1 MGLLITEVHLLEM
14 ATDQRIDR
22 RCARHVECAVEPR
35 EAPQVFID
43 IVLGDDLPVVVASTQ
58 QRSRLSTGVNRAIFR
73 AADRR
78 QDQVRR
84 ALPGL
89 PALAVVLPD
98 LPVPADGIDFPG
110 TEAADGLESDH
121 RFAACRRPSAGVD
134 GTPVVLVEA
143 PVDLSI
149 HPAGIGHPV
158 DTGNAAHIAPATDG
172 IVAVGQLL
180 FMDVAGAHAEYLAP
194 SAQKQC
200 LFHWL
205 VHYRGRHD
213 LPGQHVVILASNT
226 PGSAVP
232 LRDIAVRYVLLLDL
246 VGYRGHVRQVLIADD
261 AGDVRE
267 NRREFL
273 QHFNLL

>member
-1 MGLLITEVHLLEM
+1 IDHHTWVFMGDGCLMEGISH
-14 ATDQRIDR
+14 
-22 RCARHVECAVEPR
+22 
-35 EAPQVFID
+35 EAC
-43 IVLGDDLPVVVASTQ
+43 S
-58 QRSRLSTGVNRAIFR
+58 
-73 AADRR
+73 
-78 QDQVRR
+78 
-84 ALPGL
+84 
-89 PALAVVLPD
+89 LA
-98 LPVPADGIDFPG
+98 
-110 TEAADGLESDH
+110 
-121 RFAACRRPSAGVD
+121 

-213 LPGQHVVILASNT
+213 LPGQHVVIL
-226 PGSAVP
+226 
-232 LRDIAVRYVLLLDL
+232 
-246 VGYRGHVRQVLIADD
+246 
-261 AGDVRE
+261 
-267 NRREFL
+267 
-273 QHFNLL
+273 